1 MIKIENLVHKYTI
14 WKDENTKSEKTVLD
28 GISLDIPSGQF
39 VAILGPNGS
48 GKSTLAKHLNVLLLP
63 NEGTVWIDGKD
74 THAKESSGKSEVRLA
89 WYFRIRITRSLGRV

>member
-48 GKSTLAKHLNVLLLP
+48 VLFSLSSPMYEVPAITHP
-63 NEGTVWIDGKD
+63 N
-74 THAKESSGKSEVRLA
+74 R
-89 WYFRIRITRSLGRV
+89 

>member
-14 WKDENTKSEKTVLD
+14 WRDENIKSEKTVLD

-48 GKSTLAKHLNVLLLP
+48 GKSTFAKHINGLLLLAVMQRFP
-63 NEGTVWIDGKD
+63 YRG
-74 THAKESSGKSEVRLA
+74 VRE
-89 WYFRIRITRSLGRV
+89 IV

>member
-39 VAILGPNGS
+39 VAILGP
-48 GKSTLAKHLNVLLLP
+48 
-63 NEGTVWIDGKD
+63 
-74 THAKESSGKSEVRLA
+74 KEREVCAFFFCFL
-89 WYFRIRITRSLGRV
+89 

>member
-39 VAILGPNGS
+39 VANFRTEWFRKVYI
-48 GKSTLAKHLNVLLLP
+48 GKAFKC
-63 NEGTVWIDGKD
+63 TV
-74 THAKESSGKSEVRLA
+74 ASE
-89 WYFRIRITRSLGRV
+89 

>member
-48 GKSTLAKHLNVLLLP
+48 YIGKAFKCTA
-63 NEGTVWIDGKD
+63 
-74 THAKESSGKSEVRLA
+74 ASE
-89 WYFRIRITRSLGRV
+89 

>member
-39 VAILGPNGS
+39 VAILGPEWFRKVYI
-48 GKSTLAKHLNVLLLP
+48 GKAFKCTA
-63 NEGTVWIDGKD
+63 
-74 THAKESSGKSEVRLA
+74 ASE
-89 WYFRIRITRSLGRV
+89 

>member
-48 GKSTLAKHLNVLLLP
+48 KVYIGKAFKCTA
-63 NEGTVWIDGKD
+63 
-74 THAKESSGKSEVRLA
+74 ASE
-89 WYFRIRITRSLGRV
+89 

>member
-48 GKSTLAKHLNVLLLP
+48 GKSTLARH
-63 NEGTVWIDGKD
+63 
-74 THAKESSGKSEVRLA
+74 
-89 WYFRIRITRSLGRV
+89 